1 MKSLLKYIIIA
12 VWLGDVLDIGIGG
25 YFLDVVY
32 PINGLFWFLFILLIF
47 LFDINSSLLRIKI
60 NTDKDE

>member
-1 MKSLLKYIIIA
+1 MKSLLRYIIIA

-32 PINGLFWFLFILLIF
+32 PINGLFWFLFIVWF
-47 LFDINSSLLRIKI
+47 V
-60 NTDKDE
+60 

>member
-1 MKSLLKYIIIA
+1 MRSLLRYIIIA

-32 PINGLFWFLFILLIF
+32 PINGLFWFLFILLALIF
-47 LFDINSSLLRIKI
+47 SESSPSLKI
-60 NTDKDE
+60 NVDKDK

>member
-1 MKSLLKYIIIA
+1 MNSLLRYTIIA

-32 PINGLFWFLFILLIF
+32 PINGLFWFLFILLILVF
-47 LFDINSSLLRIKI
+47 SESSSSLKI
-60 NTDKDE
+60 NVDKDK